1 MRGLMMDRPLLI
13 SSLIRYAAQYH
24 AAAEIVSR
32 SPEDG
37 LHRYTY
43 RDLEARSKRLGKALE
58 RLGVRIGDRIATLAW
73 NGFRHLELYYGVS
86 GIGAVCHT
94 VNPRLFQ
101 DQIRYIVNH
110 AADRVLFLDPGFV
123 PLAEELAPHCPEV
136 EHYVI
141 MTEAAKMPRTKLQNA
156 LCYTSGTTGRP
167 KGVLYSHR
175 STVLHSMAVSMR
187 DTLDY
192 SMHDSICL
200 IAPMFPAN
208 GWTCPYAAT
217 LVGAK
222 LVLPGQQLDGASLH
236 ALFEDEKVT
245 FSLAV
250 PTVWLG
256 MLDYLRKSGK
266 RFTTLKRTAIG
277 GTAVP
282 LAMMKAFDEYGV
294 NVIHAWGMTETSP
307 LGTVCSL
314 PPGIAALSPE
324 QRDKYRVKQG
334 HGIWGVDLK
343 LAGPDGSELPRDGKA
358 SGELLVR
365 GPWVAAG
372 YFNDEEATAAVLA
385 DGWFRTGDVSTLD
398 PDGFMTIVDRSK
410 DVIKSGG
417 EWISSIDLENA
428 IMGHPDVQEAA
439 VIGVRHAKWDE
450 RPLLIVVPKEGR
462 RPDKQQLLDLL
473 AQKFAKWQL
482 PDDVLLI
489 AELPHTATGKVN
501 KLALR
506 DRYRDHL
513 LRSA

>member
-1 MRGLMMDRPLLI
+1 LPNVLCYEELL
-13 SSLIRYAAQYH
+13 
-24 AAAEIVSR
+24 AAESADYEW
-32 SPEDG
+32 PEFDEN
-37 LHRYTY
+37 T
-43 RDLEARSKRLGKALE
+43 AS
-58 RLGVRIGDRIATLAW
+58 
-73 NGFRHLELYYGVS
+73 S
-86 GIGAVCHT
+86 
-94 VNPRLFQ
+94 
-101 DQIRYIVNH
+101 
-110 AADRVLFLDPGFV
+110 
-123 PLAEELAPHCPEV
+123 
-136 EHYVI
+136 
-141 MTEAAKMPRTKLQNA
+141 

-175 STVLHSMAVSMR
+175 STVLHAMAAGMR

-192 SMHDSICL
+192 SMHDVICL
-200 IAPMFPAN
+200 IAPMFHAN
-208 GWTCPYAAT
+208 GWACPYAAA

-222 LVLPGQQLDGASLH
+222 LVLPGQQLDGESLH
-236 ALFEDEKVT
+236 ELFEREQVT

-256 MLDYLRKSGK
+256 VLEYLRKSGK
-266 RFTTLKRTAIG
+266 RFSTLKRTAIG

-314 PPGIAALSPE
+314 PPRIAALPE
-324 QRDKYRVKQG
+324 QERDAYRVKQG

-343 LAGPDGSELPRDGKA
+343 LAGPDGSELPRDGKS

-372 YFNDEEATAAVLA
+372 YFEDEEATAAALA
-385 DGWFRTGDVSTLD
+385 DGWFRTGDMSTID
-398 PDGFMTIVDRSK
+398 ADGFMTIVDRSK

-428 IMGHPDVQEAA
+428 VMRHPDVQEAA

-462 RPDKQQLLDLL
+462 RPDKQQLIELL

-482 PDDVLLI
+482 PDDVLLL

-506 DRYRDHL
+506 DSYRDHL

>member
-13 SSLIRYAAQYH
+13 SSLIRYAAEYRG
-24 AAAEIVSR
+24 AAEIVSR

-43 RDLEARSKRLGKALE
+43 RDLETRSKRLGKALE

-73 NGFRHLELYYGVS
+73 NGYRHLELYYGVS

-94 VNPRLFQ
+94 INPRLFQ

-123 PLAEELAPHCPEV
+123 PLAEELAPHFPKV
-136 EHYVI
+136 EHYVV
-141 MTEAAKMPRTKLQNA
+141 MTESAKMPRTKLENA
-156 LCYTSGTTGRP
+156 LCYEDLLAAESADYEWPEFDENTASSLCYTSGTTGRP

-175 STVLHSMAVSMR
+175 STVLHAMAESMR

-192 SMHDSICL
+192 SMHDVICL
-200 IAPMFPAN
+200 I
-208 GWTCPYAAT
+208 
-217 LVGAK
+217 
-222 LVLPGQQLDGASLH
+222 
-236 ALFEDEKVT
+236 
-245 FSLAV
+245 
-250 PTVWLG
+250 

-266 RFTTLKRTAIG
+266 RFTSLKRTAIG

-314 PPGIAALSPE
+314 PPGVAALPADE
-324 QRDKYRVKQG
+324 RDKYRVKQG

-343 LAGPDGSELPRDGKA
+343 LAGPDGGELPRDGKS

-372 YFNDEEATAAVLA
+372 YFNDEEATAAALA

-398 PDGFMTIVDRSK
+398 EDGFMTIVDRSK

-428 IMGHPDVQEAA
+428 VMAHPDVQEAA

-450 RPLLIVVPKEGR
+450 RPLLIVVAKEGR
-462 RPDKQQLLDLL
+462 RPDKQQLLGLL

-482 PDDVLLI
+482 PDDVLVV

-506 DRYRDHL
+506 DRYGDHL
-513 LRSA
+513 LRTA

>member
-1 MRGLMMDRPLLI
+1 
-13 SSLIRYAAQYH
+13 
-24 AAAEIVSR
+24 
-32 SPEDG
+32 
-37 LHRYTY
+37 
-43 RDLEARSKRLGKALE
+43 
-58 RLGVRIGDRIATLAW
+58 
-73 NGFRHLELYYGVS
+73 
-86 GIGAVCHT
+86 
-94 VNPRLFQ
+94 
-101 DQIRYIVNH
+101 
-110 AADRVLFLDPGFV
+110 FV
-123 PLAEELAPHCPEV
+123 PIAEELAPHDPKV
-136 EHYVI
+136 EHYVV
-141 MTEAAKMPRTKLQNA
+141 MTESAKMPRTKLENA
-156 LCYTSGTTGRP
+156 LCYEDLLAAESADYEWPEFDENTASSLCYTSGTTGRP

-175 STVLHSMAVSMR
+175 STVLHCMAESMR

-192 SMHDSICL
+192 SMHDVICL
-200 IAPMFPAN
+200 IAPMFHAN
-208 GWTCPYAAT
+208 GWACPYAAA

-236 ALFEDEKVT
+236 ELFEAEQVT

-266 RFTTLKRTAIG
+266 RFTSLKRTAIG

-314 PPGIAALSPE
+314 PPGVAALPADE
-324 QRDKYRVKQG
+324 RDKYRVKQG
-334 HGIWGVDLK
+334 HGIG
-343 LAGPDGSELPRDGKA
+343 G
-358 SGELLVR
+358 
-365 GPWVAAG
+365 
-372 YFNDEEATAAVLA
+372 
-385 DGWFRTGDVSTLD
+385 
-398 PDGFMTIVDRSK
+398 VDRSK

-428 IMGHPDVQEAA
+428 VMAHPDVQEAA

-450 RPLLIVVPKEGR
+450 RPLLIVVAKEGR
-462 RPDKQQLLDLL
+462 RPDKQQLLGLL

-482 PDDVLLI
+482 PDDVLVV

-506 DRYRDHL
+506 DRYGDHL
-513 LRSA
+513 LRTA